1 MTILRTNTISGIG
14 SNGVVFDGSFEF
26 TSQNYVILPKG
37 TSAQEGVL
45 RTTVDV
51 VGAGSTYYDNLVL
64 AMPFNEAT
72 GFADVSSRNRN
83 PGVYGNTTIS
93 TAQSK
98 YYGSS
103 AYFDGTGDYLAISSS
118 SDFAFG
124 TGNFTI
130 ETWWFPTSTTRQ
142 AIYHGSWG
150 ADYSIGIDYNGA
162 SSNLKLGMWAS
173 SNGSSWNLLNA
184 DSGGNGIT
192 AGTPVQNQWNH
203 IAFVRNGSTFSM
215 YLNGVSVGIVT
226 GITAAVDVTA
236 SDAQVIGE
244 WWYPGAMNSISGY
257 LQDFRIY
264 KGIAKYTANFTPPD
278 RIAELGVGFKAGALR
293 YNTDSNKVELYDG
306 NQWAEVQSSSPNL
319 NGGARGLFGG
329 GAVSPTT
336 TNTIAFVNIS
346 STGNATDFG
355 DLTER
360 KSTPSSLSSSTRG
373 VWGGGLTPTPAYI
386 NNIDYITISSTGDA
400 ADFGD
405 LTRQHRILS
414 GCSSSTRGLFGGGY
428 TNPGPAFNV
437 IDYITIAATGN
448 AVDFGD
454 LTVGRY
460 GLASFSSQTRGVFSG
475 GYGLPAFRNTIDY
488 VTISTLGNATDFG
501 DTLLSSYYLSGCS
514 NSTRGVFSQ
523 GINPS
528 GTWNIIGYVTIAT
541 LGNAVDFGDLSQAR
555 NGSSA
560 CSSSTRG
567 LFSGGDLAPSFLNTI
582 DYITILTQGNAVDFG
597 DLINLT
603 LYSAGCSNGHGGL

>member
-1 MTILRTNTISGIG
+1 MTILRVDTIAGTG
-14 SNGVVFDGSFEF
+14 TTFGPLLDGNLEF
-26 TSQNYVILPKG
+26 NSQNYVILPKG
-37 TSAQEGVL
+37 TTAQEGVL

-319 NGGARGLFGG
+319 NGGARGVFGG
-329 GAVSPTT
+329 GGPSNVIDYVT
-336 TNTIAFVNIS
+336 IS
-346 STGNATDFG
+346 STGNAQDFG
-355 DLTER
+355 DLTSA
-360 KSTPSSLSSSTRG
+360 KVMMAGFSSQTRG
-373 VWGGGLTPTPAYI
+373 VFAGGYTPITNVI
-386 NNIDYITISSTGDA
+386 EYITISITSTA
-400 ADFGD
+400 LDFGD
-405 LTRQHRILS
+405 LTGTRRLLS
-414 GCSSSTRGLFGGGY
+414 GCSSSTRGVVGGGFIASNVNILEY
-428 TNPGPAFNV
+428 VTIASTGNAQDFGDLLTAIRDTAPAASPVRGIFSGGYIGPASTNT
-437 IDYITIAATGN
+437 IQYITISTLGNSQDFGDMVSAINNHSGCSNATRAIFGGDGSGSVIIQYITISTLGNSVNFGNLTVGRSTFLSSCASSTRALWGGGLISPAATNIIDYVTINTQGN

-454 LTVGRY
+454 LTV
-460 GLASFSSQTRGVFSG
+460 
-475 GYGLPAFRNTIDY
+475 
-488 VTISTLGNATDFG
+488 
-501 DTLLSSYYLSGCS
+501 
-514 NSTRGVFSQ
+514 
-523 GINPS
+523 
-528 GTWNIIGYVTIAT
+528 
-541 LGNAVDFGDLSQAR
+541 AR
-555 NGSSA
+555 NYA
-560 CSSSTRG
+560 
-567 LFSGGDLAPSFLNTI
+567 SGF
-582 DYITILTQGNAVDFG
+582 
-597 DLINLT
+597 
-603 LYSAGCSNGHGGL
+603 SNGHGGL